1 MDDVIC
7 RYGGEE
13 FGIILPESSAENAV
27 IRANA
32 LREAAKKL
40 EIQYKNHWSGNG
52 HASPL
57 AWRPFPSTGTARKS
71 C

>member
-32 LREAAKKL
+32 LREETKKMD
-40 EIQYKNHWSGNG
+40 IQYKNHAWERSL
-52 HASPL
+52 SPSAWL
-57 AWRPFPSTGTARKS
+57 AFPTMGKLLKN